1 MRASREPN
9 ARASLQDGAEDCS
22 SVPNAAGLGP
32 GPGLPEPAAI
42 RVANVARPG
51 HALLD
56 VLTTLLALHRGCY
69 TKGSRRCPP
78 TATAPSPWP
87 EGARRSWPGG
97 RPPPAF
103 ETRVRGLLLRRP
115 SSERQSEPRDHPGA
129 RVLRPAEPPG
139 AAVRYIHG
147 WRPRRRPAPEAAR
160 RSLPGGETR
169 SSCGPG
175 RPRSSRATG
184 AVRGTTPARP
194 RAACPRPSR
203 SPSSPDR
210 QTRRSARTRGR
221 RGAGPILRRGV
232 VTLW

>member
-103 ETRVRGLLLRRP
+103 ETGSGGLLLRRP
-115 SSERQSEPRDHPGA
+115 SCTLRMTPTEGPSHRDGAGAGLESPPPPWPGKRVTLRFERLFDLAGGI
-129 RVLRPAEPPG
+129 PPNC
-139 AAVRYIHG
+139 
-147 WRPRRRPAPEAAR
+147 
-160 RSLPGGETR
+160 RSLWLLCRFSVTSGL
-169 SSCGPG
+169 
-175 RPRSSRATG
+175 
-184 AVRGTTPARP
+184 VR
-194 RAACPRPSR
+194 
-203 SPSSPDR
+203 
-210 QTRRSARTRGR
+210 
-221 RGAGPILRRGV
+221 
-232 VTLW
+232 